1 MSFIPAD
8 KMKVLREAAAKGD
21 ERARKIIN
29 AHFRKQDYSKDL
41 EEYFQPASAPA
52 PASAPEMSAT
62 EPGPMPENVSTG
74 NPKLDEF
81 LRGNGIKQGDPDY
94 EDALN
99 DYYNEFPN
107 ERPATGE
114 GSGNKPT
121 ITPIKDHM
129 PQNMD
134 VQEEVDMTKEIVS
147 GIIDLIGICDR
158 TSLAIMQNDDIDD
171 TTRKG
176 AMTSIQE
183 IKQSLLD
190 NADKVKKI
198 KQSLCKKEE
207 EVIQ

>member
-29 AHFRKQDYSKDL
+29 AHFKKQDYSKDL
-41 EEYFQPASAPA
+41 EDYFKPVSAPVT
-52 PASAPEMSAT
+52 PEAPEMPAV

-107 ERPATGE
+107 ERPTTGE
-114 GSGNKPT
+114 GTGKPVT
-121 ITPIKDHM
+121 TPVHDHV
-129 PQNMD
+129 PQNID

-171 TTRKG
+171 TIRKG

-183 IKQSLLD
+183 IKQTLLD
-190 NADKVKKI
+190 SADKVKKI
-198 KQSLCKKEE
+198 KQSLCKKDE